1 MKTNP
6 NNTALCD
13 YVARTGV
20 EEANVVLEAF
30 DFLVA
35 LAIGFGLHAMQT
47 FYVCELQCRANTVT
61 KKLKGLF
68 DDEAMG
74 NGAESARVIECLC
87 HRLQVSY

>member
-1 MKTNP
+1 M
-6 NNTALCD
+6 
-13 YVARTGV
+13 
-20 EEANVVLEAF
+20 VLEAF
-30 DFLVA
+30 DFLVP

-47 FYVCELQCRANTVT
+47 FYMRELQFRTYTVI
-61 KKLKGLF
+61 KQLKGLF